1 MAIHEAGG
9 DFAGTLDRMQL
20 RTVHAAIQKTL
31 DELRPDAVPLTDALG
46 FTDFQLHSTI
56 GRADG
61 LVYEAIYDEARKS
74 PLNGKKMVGWDTLRP
89 VLDLDFVKEG
99 HKWQRHVVEA
109 KL

>member
-1 MAIHEAGG
+1 MAAGVRRARG
-9 DFAGTLDRMQL
+9 AEQADAQD
-20 RTVHAAIQKTL
+20 VAS
-31 DELRPDAVPLTDALG
+31 LRPDAVPLTDALG

-61 LVYEAIYDEARKS
+61 HVYEAIYEEARKS

-89 VLDLDFVKEG
+89 VLDLHFLKEG
-99 HKWQRHVVEA
+99 HKWQRHVTEA